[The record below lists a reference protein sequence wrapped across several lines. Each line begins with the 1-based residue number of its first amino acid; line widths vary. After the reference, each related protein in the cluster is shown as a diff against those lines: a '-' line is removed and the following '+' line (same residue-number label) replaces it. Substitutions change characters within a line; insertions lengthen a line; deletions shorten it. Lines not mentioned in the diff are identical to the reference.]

1 MERQLRSPVWAARS
15 PDWPAAV
22 AAGLAAGATLM
33 VLELLWAASLGDIG
47 PWAVS
52 RMVAAIVLGPGVLQ
66 SPDFAL
72 GVVALALLIHYLLG
86 VFSGGVIGAL
96 IAGFAVE
103 PGLLAIQAFGALFGA
118 IVYAANFHGLT
129 TIFPWFADLR
139 GVATLFGHLVFGI
152 TAALVYWKLRR
163 SEGGK
168 R

>member
-1 MERQLRSPVWAARS
+1 MEQQLRSPIWAARS
-15 PDWPAAV
+15 PDWPAAL

-33 VLELLWAASLGDIG
+33 VLELFWAASLGDVG

-52 RMVAAIVLGPGVLQ
+52 RKVAAIVLGPAVLQ

-86 VFSGGVIGAL
+86 VFSGAVVGAL

-103 PGLLAIQAFGALFGA
+103 PGLLAIQAIGALFGV
-118 IVYAANFHGLT
+118 IVYAVNFYGLT
-129 TIFPWFADLR
+129 AIFPWFADLR
-139 GVATLFGHLVFGI
+139 GIATLIGHLVFGI
-152 TAALVYWKLRR
+152 TAALVYWKLHRP
-163 SEGGK
+163 EGGK